1 MKDAKAQPTVKKN
14 PQEEKEVTGDVEGKS
29 FFKCCYNRKHLD
41 EEYSEKGEDSEE
53 PFTFAKNKGKKK
65 PGCVT
70 CEAQIKDKK
79 FFGEEHS
86 PNQ

>member
-1 MKDAKAQPTVKKN
+1 MKDTRPQPTVKKN

-41 EEYSEKGEDSEE
+41 EEYSEKGDEPEE
-53 PFTFAKNKGKKK
+53 GTFTYAKNRKKK

-79 FFGEEHS
+79 YFEEERA